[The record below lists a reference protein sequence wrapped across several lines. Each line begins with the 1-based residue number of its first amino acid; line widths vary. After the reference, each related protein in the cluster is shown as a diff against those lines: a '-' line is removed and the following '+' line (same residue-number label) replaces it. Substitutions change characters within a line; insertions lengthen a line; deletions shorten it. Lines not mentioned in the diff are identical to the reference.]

1 VGHVPTFFIIGM
13 EIIYMEGLN
22 RDEERFFARNYTTLG

>member
-1 VGHVPTFFIIGM
+1 M